1 MSAIYVGTY
10 AKYNAGSIEGKWLRP
25 DDYADK
31 DEFLKACAEL
41 HSDEA
46 DPEFMFQDFEGI
58 PEGMVGESYVSES
71 LWEWLDLDADDA
83 AMWAA
88 YREDEDIASYEQAR
102 DAYQGTYES
111 EVAFAEQLFDDLGY
125 LQDDNPLVNYVDWDA
140 VARDL
145 RMDYSFVRYE
155 DTLYVFRQQ

>member
-1 MSAIYVGTY
+1 
-10 AKYNAGSIEGKWLRP
+10 
-25 DDYADK
+25 
-31 DEFLKACAEL
+31 
-41 HSDEA
+41 
-46 DPEFMFQDFEGI
+46 MFQDHEGI

-111 EVAFAEQLFDDLGY
+111 EVAFAEQLFDDLGLPAGRQPARELRGLGCRRSRPPHG
-125 LQDDNPLVNYVDWDA
+125 LQLREVRGHAVRVQAA
-140 VARDL
+140 VAAHLKGPARGHKAQPSSRGL
-145 RMDYSFVRYE
+145 SFV
-155 DTLYVFRQQ
+155 QQP